1 MHRRRSGF
9 TLIELLVVIAIIA
22 ILAAILFP
30 VFAQAREKARAISC
44 LSNTKQIGLAV
55 QMYVQ
60 DYDETFPISI
70 YVSNLSNL
78 TVTTL
83 YDAMYPYIKNTQ
95 LAQCPDAPHAIDLK
109 AYLLAIPP
117 GFQPSSELRYASY
130 VPNVVMFG
138 DGPCGPPPGNIL
150 VDNRNVMALAAVTYP
165 AEQPT
170 LYDGYLAFDGAFYT
184 PNEGRHS
191 NQVNLSYADGHS
203 KSFHVKLNPNPNPA
217 WYDPSIQKQVDLW
230 IIDSG
235 PFRSA
240 NASQPNFE
248 FSGLV
253 VDPACPNPTEPCLS
267 DPNHC

>member
-1 MHRRRSGF
+1 MLRRRSGF

-70 YVSNLSNL
+70 YVSNFANG

-83 YDAMYPYIKNTQ
+83 YDAMFPYIKNSQ
-95 LAQCPDAPHAIDLK
+95 LAQCPDAPHAIDLQ
-109 AYLLAIPP
+109 AFLGALGA
-117 GFQPSSELRYASY
+117 QPSTELRYASY

-138 DGPCGPPPGNIL
+138 DGPCGPPPANML
-150 VDNRNVMALAAVTYP
+150 VDNRNVMALAAVPYP
-165 AEQPT
+165 ASQPI
-170 LYDGYLAFDGAFYT
+170 LYDGYLAFDGGFYT
-184 PNEGRHS
+184 PDEGRHS
-191 NQVNLSYADGHS
+191 NQVNITHADGHS
-203 KSFHVKLNPNPNPA
+203 KSFHVKLNPKPNPG

-235 PFRSA
+235 PFRSTNA
-240 NASQPNFE
+240 NNPNFE

-253 VDPACPNPTEPCLS
+253 VDPSCPNPTEPCIT
-267 DPNHC
+267 DPNSCP